1 MNIIEIY
8 KQYPTHDDCIAHL
21 EKVRWPGGPRCPYCG
36 SDKASALPKEHRY
49 HCYNC
54 HTSYS
59 VTVNTIFH
67 DTKLDLQKWFLAIS
81 LVLNAKK
88 GISSRQ
94 LARDIEV
101 NKNTAWYM
109 GMRIRRAMIE
119 HGELLKGIVEADETY
134 VGGKPRKGNGPKNSE
149 HHKRGRGTDKIP
161 VVGVIERN
169 GKVKARVAKDLK
181 SKSLARFIREKV
193 QIEGATVMT
202 DEFSGYCR
210 LKYFVKHETV
220 NHQVAYVCGNIHT
233 NNMESFWAI
242 LKRGIIGQYHK
253 VSARHL
259 GKYVDEFCYR
269 FNHRKDVDVFAL
281 TLSRAVG
288 VTT

>member
-1 MNIIEIY
+1 MNIFEIY
-8 KQYPTHDDCIAHL
+8 KQYPTHDDCITHL
-21 EKVRWPGGPRCPYCG
+21 EGVRWPGGPRCPYCG

-54 HTSYS
+54 NTSYS

-109 GMRIRRAMIE
+109 GMRIRKAMIE

-134 VGGKPRKGNGPKNSE
+134 VGGKPRKGNDRGPSGS
-149 HHKRGRGTDKIP
+149 KRGRGTAKIP
-161 VVGVIERN
+161 VVGVIERS
-169 GKVKARVAKDLK
+169 GRVKAKVAKDLK

-242 LKRGIIGQYHK
+242 LKRGIVGQYHK
-253 VSARHL
+253 VSARYL
-259 GKYVDEFCYR
+259 PKYVDEFCYR
-269 FNHRKDVDVFAL
+269 FNHRNDEDVFGL

-288 VTT
+288 ATI

>member
-8 KQYPTHDDCIAHL
+8 KQYPTHNDCITHL
-21 EKVRWPGGPRCPYCG
+21 EKVRWPGGARCPYCG

-54 HTSYS
+54 YTSYS

-81 LVLNAKK
+81 LILNAKK

-109 GMRIRRAMIE
+109 GMRIRKAMIE

-134 VGGKPRKGNGPKNSE
+134 VGGKPRKNFDGSSKGG
-149 HHKRGRGTDKIP
+149 KRGRGTDKIP
-161 VVGVIERN
+161 VVGVIERK
-169 GKVKARVAKDLK
+169 GRVRAKVAKDLK

-193 QIEGATVMT
+193 EIKGATVMT

-210 LKYFVKHETV
+210 LKYFVKHETI
-220 NHQVAYVCGNIHT
+220 NHQEAYVCGNIHT
-233 NNMESFWAI
+233 NNIESFWAI
-242 LKRGIIGQYHK
+242 LKRGMIGQYHK

-269 FNHRKDVDVFAL
+269 YNHRKDPNVFAL

-288 VTT
+288 VMA